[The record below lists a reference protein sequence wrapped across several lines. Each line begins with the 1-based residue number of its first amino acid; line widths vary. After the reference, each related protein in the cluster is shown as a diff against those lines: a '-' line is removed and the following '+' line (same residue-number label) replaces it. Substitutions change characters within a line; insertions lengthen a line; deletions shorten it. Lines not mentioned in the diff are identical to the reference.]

1 MTVREKLED
10 ALNAKDN
17 NIKAFV
23 WKGAKSEVNGEK
35 VQEEYRLIDCSEE
48 QLREFYN
55 HCISMLRNKDQAHPG
70 RYVLLD
76 IIKDQRERCNAELY
90 LRYLEK
96 GSEDRKP
103 YPRYLYLSALNG
115 ILDANRET
123 LTKEALRTCPIS
135 LVTNGI
141 PEEFSNLPIDLVID
155 GCLDTLGKFN
165 KQHITLTFILKQ

>member
-76 IIKDQRERCNAELY
+76 IM
-90 LRYLEK
+90 
-96 GSEDRKP
+96 
-103 YPRYLYLSALNG
+103 
-115 ILDANRET
+115 
-123 LTKEALRTCPIS
+123 
-135 LVTNGI
+135 V
-141 PEEFSNLPIDLVID
+141 
-155 GCLDTLGKFN
+155 
-165 KQHITLTFILKQ
+165 